1 MGKKKKIEKS
11 IASFEKQK
19 EEHIKKIEIYEGKNS
34 TLIPYWEK
42 EIAEIEEKI
51 KKQKEKLEK

>member
-1 MGKKKKIEKS
+1 MGKNKKIEKS

-19 EEHIKKIEIYEGKNS
+19 EEHIKKIEFYKGKNS

-42 EIAEIEEKI
+42 EIEEIEEKI
-51 KKQKEKLEK
+51 KKQKEKLNE